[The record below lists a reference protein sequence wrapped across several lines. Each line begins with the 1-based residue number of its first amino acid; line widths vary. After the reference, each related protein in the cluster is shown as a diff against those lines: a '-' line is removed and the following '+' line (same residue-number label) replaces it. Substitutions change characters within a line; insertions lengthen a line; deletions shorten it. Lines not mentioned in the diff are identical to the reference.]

1 MVLPREKSEQFTGL
15 ILLTGEDAQGLSNA
29 LFQALSPFSVSV
41 IDLDQIIINKRLIL
55 TVQILLNPAHQGAIE
70 EDLEALAVST
80 NVDIASVFSYSAAL
94 TPRPECAT
102 LSITSPKLH
111 PRTLAILTGEIK
123 KLGGNIESL
132 ERKGLEP
139 IEIALHI
146 SGIDAPVLQGA
157 LAQISVESDVT
168 IAVA

>member
-1 MVLPREKSEQFTGL
+1 
-15 ILLTGEDAQGLSNA
+15 
-29 LFQALSPFSVSV
+29 
-41 IDLDQIIINKRLIL
+41 
-55 TVQILLNPAHQGAIE
+55 
-70 EDLEALAVST
+70 
-80 NVDIASVFSYSAAL
+80 
-94 TPRPECAT
+94 
-102 LSITSPKLH
+102 
-111 PRTLAILTGEIK
+111 LTGEIK

-139 IEIALHI
+139 IEIVLHI